1 MVQAVL
7 DLADTMAP
15 IQKEH
20 IAVLNPWKQQEVEVT
35 VLSNLLIAFFTMCS
49 HIIPLQKDV
58 RRVEFIGV
66 GRGFP
71 RRPQWRRGLGCLEN
85 RGWLHIGILL
95 SVHTVGWLYSAL
107 E

>member
-1 MVQAVL
+1 MYMQA
-7 DLADTMAP
+7 
-15 IQKEH
+15 
-20 IAVLNPWKQQEVEVT
+20 KQQEVEVT

-66 GRGFP
+66 ESRVSQATSMAA
-71 RRPQWRRGLGCLEN
+71 RPLGCLEN

-95 SVHTVGWLYSAL
+95 SVHTVGWLYSVL